1 MHVRWK
7 RKLRFKISFKKETLN
22 LVLTRINPNE
32 LNDLQLYI
40 TTPRCYLVI
49 VYNREQHPLI
59 GRRLENLDSCPS
71 TLISPCFS
79 NRQGGETEVEQR
91 CVLSPAGTRGF
102 LAGNGDTRDRSFLS
116 SLPQSAFGPW
126 STGMGEGYRRRNDRR
141 IGTLSMRFTREQ
153 SRGRGGWGRRSFRS
167 SRVRSIYQTPRKLNR
182 RVSLKTGRSKTRA
195 IFVEL
200 SVARFLEQAN
210 SIFSRPRFNR
220 E

>member
-1 MHVRWK
+1 M
-7 RKLRFKISFKKETLN
+7 
-22 LVLTRINPNE
+22 TRINPNE

-49 VYNREQHPLI
+49 VYNRERHPLI

-116 SLPQSAFGPW
+116 SLPQSAFGPR
-126 STGMGEGYRRRNDRR
+126 STGMGDIGGETIGALARYQCDLRANNLVDEEDGGGVVFVLPACAPFIKRRENWT
-141 IGTLSMRFTREQ
+141 GG
-153 SRGRGGWGRRSFRS
+153 SR
-167 SRVRSIYQTPRKLNR
+167 
-182 RVSLKTGRSKTRA
+182 
-195 IFVEL
+195 
-200 SVARFLEQAN
+200 
-210 SIFSRPRFNR
+210 
-220 E
+220 

>member
-1 MHVRWK
+1 M
-7 RKLRFKISFKKETLN
+7 
-22 LVLTRINPNE
+22 
-32 LNDLQLYI
+32 
-40 TTPRCYLVI
+40 
-49 VYNREQHPLI
+49 
-59 GRRLENLDSCPS
+59 
-71 TLISPCFS
+71 
-79 NRQGGETEVEQR
+79 EQR

-116 SLPQSAFGPW
+116 SLPQSAFGPR

>member
-32 LNDLQLYI
+32 LNDLQLIYNNPSLL
-40 TTPRCYLVI
+40 PR
-49 VYNREQHPLI
+49 H
-59 GRRLENLDSCPS
+59 RLQSWTASFDRPEAEKL
-71 TLISPCFS
+71 
-79 NRQGGETEVEQR
+79 
-91 CVLSPAGTRGF
+91 GF
-102 LAGNGDTRDRSFLS
+102 LPLHLDFPLFLEQAGRGNGSGATVCPFTGRNEGFSGRKWGHTGSFFLVFASAIRFRSTVH
-116 SLPQSAFGPW
+116 GD
-126 STGMGEGYRRRNDRR
+126 GGYRRRNDRR